1 MSEPLR
7 LEGPH
12 FSTVNWDKDFNGVHP
27 VEMLARIAKFEGKAE
42 AKYDTCRRQVTN
54 KEPCY
59 EYKKVVI
66 CLYDDFTSFG
76 NGKLEKQAKL
86 VSARNMISK
95 IRTKNIGIV
104 NETLAAGVTI
114 EKHIDT
120 DPHKKPIS
128 RQFKSFT
135 AGGSLSTM
143 SNFRS
148 AGTLGSF
155 APASDSSGKSCD
167 IVKPPVSGSAIS
179 QTDREEI
186 EQYKAYVEGKVESP
200 TEKLEAK
207 TDSEEIVCAASEP
220 KIVFKRSGDSVGN
233 VREEPESKKQKASH
247 IEEGWDPSS
256 YGYHQGYSRERS
268 EVGGYHGRYT
278 YGGRGSGYS

>member
-1 MSEPLR
+1 
-7 LEGPH
+7 
-12 FSTVNWDKDFNGVHP
+12 
-27 VEMLARIAKFEGKAE
+27 
-42 AKYDTCRRQVTN
+42 
-54 KEPCY
+54 
-59 EYKKVVI
+59 
-66 CLYDDFTSFG
+66 
-76 NGKLEKQAKL
+76 
-86 VSARNMISK
+86 
-95 IRTKNIGIV
+95 
-104 NETLAAGVTI
+104 
-114 EKHIDT
+114 
-120 DPHKKPIS
+120 
-128 RQFKSFT
+128 
-135 AGGSLSTM
+135 M

-155 APASDSSGKSCD
+155 VPASDSSGKSCD

-207 TDSEEIVCAASEP
+207 TDSEETVSAASEP

-233 VREEPESKKQKASH
+233 VREEPESKRQKESH

-268 EVGGYHGRYT
+268 EVGGYHGRYIQ
-278 YGGRGSGYS
+278 GGRGSGYS